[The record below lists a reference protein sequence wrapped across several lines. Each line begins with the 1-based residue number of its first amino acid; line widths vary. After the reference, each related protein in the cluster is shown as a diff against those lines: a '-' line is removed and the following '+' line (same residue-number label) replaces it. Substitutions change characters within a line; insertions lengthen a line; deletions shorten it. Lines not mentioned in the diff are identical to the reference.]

1 MQPRQT
7 RGFSGVALLCL
18 AISVVGCAGRKARPM
33 TATASPNPTPSTQA
47 PPPTT
52 SPTDQPAKPKLS
64 TICRQAEDATGV
76 IDETRQRLEETF
88 CSATL
93 WFDGL
98 LGGEPDVDNARRVS
112 GRVELSALHTEA
124 EGFDPKARIR
134 LRYDLPNLK
143 KRFNVFLGRDDRD
156 DFVQD
161 RGEGFAIRSSVFGLD
176 TEDKWLAGLGYSPPG
191 RYLSKVDFRVGVRVK
206 SASEIFAQGRWRR
219 NYFVGEKS
227 VWRLR
232 ETVFWENRDGFGST
246 TSMDLDRVLS
256 QNYVLRWGTV
266 GTFSEATDGV
276 SWRSA
281 TLLYH
286 YLGGS
291 KAGAAEIFARGSTGS
306 EVPVRE
312 YGARLIYRQAIGKPY
327 FFGTAVAGYTWPRRD
342 DDPVREGSTMVGLGV
357 ELHFGKPQD

>member
-1 MQPRQT
+1 MLPKPA
-7 RGFSGVALLCL
+7 RGSWGLALLCF
-18 AISVVGCAGRKARPM
+18 AMIAVGCAGRQAKPL
-33 TATASPNPTPSTQA
+33 TATASPQPQPATEVPPSAA
-47 PPPTT
+47 PPTEP
-52 SPTDQPAKPKLS
+52 PAKPRLS

-98 LGGEPDVDNARRVS
+98 LGGEPDVTNAREVS

-124 EGFDPKARIR
+124 EGFDPKARLR

-143 KRFNVFLGRDDRD
+143 RRFNVFLGRDDED
-156 DFVQD
+156 EFVED

-176 TEDKWLAGLGYSPPG
+176 TEDRWLAGLGYSPPG
-191 RYLSKVDFRVGVRVK
+191 RYHSKLDFRVGVRVK
-206 SASEIFAQGRWRR
+206 SATEVFAQGRYKR

-246 TSMDLDRVLS
+246 TSMDFDRVLS
-256 QNYVLRWGTV
+256 KDYVLRWGTV
-266 GTFSEATDGV
+266 GTVSEATDGM

-291 KAGAAEIFARGSTGS
+291 RAGAAEIFARGSTGS

-342 DDPVREGSTMVGLGV
+342 DDPRRDGSTMVGLGV
-357 ELHFGKPQD
+357 ELHFGQPKP